1 MHQLFS
7 KNTVYQWKKTQEVTK
22 MSRYKVSAIKTKY
35 AFISSTVS
43 SLVALLSIYV
53 AAKKKEKKIPSTVFN
68 PVSSTAVFSQ
78 FAVTCIISGITL
90 GYSFNAFLN
99 IQVHLT
105 RKKSSSKY
113 CNDNI
118 WSFRLTLLSK
128 DLADAIHLE

>member
-1 MHQLFS
+1 
-7 KNTVYQWKKTQEVTK
+7 

-35 AFISSTVS
+35 SFISSTVS
-43 SLVALLSIYV
+43 SLVALLS
-53 AAKKKEKKIPSTVFN
+53 STVFN
-68 PVSSTAVFSQ
+68 PVSSTAVFFQ